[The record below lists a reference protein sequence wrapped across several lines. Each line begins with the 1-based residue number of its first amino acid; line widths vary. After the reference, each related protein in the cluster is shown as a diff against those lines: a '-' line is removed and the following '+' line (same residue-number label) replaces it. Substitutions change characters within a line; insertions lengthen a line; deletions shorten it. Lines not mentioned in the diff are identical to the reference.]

1 MLLTSGA
8 STPSRG
14 RRQLPQTPLTP
25 RPSVAYRTANSSPV
39 QFLGTQT
46 GLLPPSPGRLSRG
59 LSEHNALLY
68 SGSISSSPAPV
79 SRINSEP
86 FLGPPDHPAGLQP
99 EAYAVFQEDPCPQ
112 TGLSTRTVGMPIVAI
127 PPPPQ
132 QQFCGVPNGYHFT
145 TGPGT
150 SRGRARQYYPEA
162 EVDDWC

>member
-1 MLLTSGA
+1 MLTSGA

-14 RRQLPQTPLTP
+14 RRQLPQTPLIP

-39 QFLGTQT
+39 QFLGTQA
-46 GLLPPSPGRLSRG
+46 GLLPLSPGRLSRG
-59 LSEHNALLY
+59 LSEHNALLH
-68 SGSISSSPAPV
+68 SGSISSSPSSV

-99 EAYAVFQEDPCPQ
+99 EAYAVFQEDPSPQ
-112 TGLSTRTVGMPIVAI
+112 TGRSARTVGMPIVAI

-132 QQFCGVPNGYHFT
+132 QQFRGVPNGYHFIM
-145 TGPGT
+145 GPGA

>member
-1 MLLTSGA
+1 MTSGA

-39 QFLGTQT
+39 QFLGTHM

-68 SGSISSSPAPV
+68 SGSISSSPTPV

-99 EAYAVFQEDPCPQ
+99 EAYSVFQEDPSPQ
-112 TGLSTRTVGMPIVAI
+112 TGRSAWTVGMPIVTI

-132 QQFCGVPNGYHFT
+132 QLFRGVPNGYHFT
-145 TGPGT
+145 AGPGT
-150 SRGRARQYYPEA
+150 SRGRARQYYREA

>member
-1 MLLTSGA
+1 MTSGA

-25 RPSVAYRTANSSPV
+25 RPSVTYRTANSSPV
-39 QFLGTQT
+39 QFLGTQA

-59 LSEHNALLY
+59 VSEHNALLH

-99 EAYAVFQEDPCPQ
+99 DDYAVFQEDPSPQ
-112 TGLSTRTVGMPIVAI
+112 MGHSPQTVGMPIVAI

-132 QQFCGVPNGYHFT
+132 QQFRRVPNGYHFT
-145 TGPGT
+145 TGPGA
-150 SRGRARQYYPEA
+150 SRGRARKYYPEA

>member
-25 RPSVAYRTANSSPV
+25 RPSVTYRTANSSPV
-39 QFLGTQT
+39 QFLGTQA

-59 LSEHNALLY
+59 VSEHNALLH

-86 FLGPPDHPAGLQP
+86 FLGPPDHPAGLQL
-99 EAYAVFQEDPCPQ
+99 EAYAVFQEDPSPQ
-112 TGLSTRTVGMPIVAI
+112 TGRFAQTVGMPIVAI

-132 QQFCGVPNGYHFT
+132 QQFRGVPNGYHFI
-145 TGPGT
+145 TGPGA

-162 EVDDWC
+162 EMDDWC